1 MIETLIE
8 RGILL
13 EIKKITP
20 KQLDEIRKRNDNLF
34 VLDVR
39 AQEKFM
45 NDHIEDSYNIPKT
58 SIFNFEESED
68 NIKEVLSKSEKIIVT
83 CTTGNSAMK
92 CAKILAEHDYNV
104 QVLEGGLTAWKE
116 YLEGKNI

>member
-1 MIETLIE
+1 M
-8 RGILL
+8 

-20 KQLDEIRKRNDNLF
+20 KQLDEKRKRNDKLF

-68 NIKEVLSKSEKIIVT
+68 SIKEVLSKSEEIIVT

-92 CAKILAEHDYNV
+92 CAKILAEQDYNV

-116 YLEGKNI
+116 YLKRGNF